1 MTDVVFCCTGTL
13 RRAWPG
19 KWQLFDAEGVRVIGE
34 WHARRDGEPSNREIA
49 ETLNEAA
56 GATEAAGFNRSSSD
70 TSRDTDVIT

>member
-1 MTDVVFCCTGTL
+1 M
-13 RRAWPG
+13 
-19 KWQLFDAEGVRVIGE
+19 IGE
-34 WHARRDGEPSNREIA
+34 RHARRDGEPSNREIA

>member
-1 MTDVVFCCTGTL
+1 MCTGTL

-56 GATEAAGFNRSSSD
+56 GFNRSSSD